1 MNRLKYRWSS
11 LAWAVA
17 ALVLLLSIL
26 QPIMVLTMSLMAVPF
41 VMLYATQSLRGFILH
56 GAALLLIVYFLL
68 GGFGMAGVLTGV
80 YFMIPGIV
88 FGHMFKQKRPA
99 LNVYVAGTATFLVE
113 SLLLLAL
120 AKLAFDFN
128 VYQYIMS
135 VMNESMV
142 GLQQTS
148 LFPADLT
155 QEMKEQFVILLS
167 QMIPFM
173 LIIGALYM
181 GTITYAISRA
191 LLTAQGIPVQK
202 LKPVRQWMLPRAL
215 IWYYLI
221 TIILDLV
228 VQKSSGSF
236 LTLILINLV
245 PLLQIAFM
253 VQGIGFLFFLAH
265 SRKWNKA
272 IPVVITIAVIFL
284 PVLHGILRIIG
295 IVDLAFPLRQAMS
308 KPKA

>member
-1 MNRLKYRWSS
+1 MNYRWSS
-11 LAWAVA
+11 LAWAVT
-17 ALVLLLSIL
+17 ALVLLLPIL
-26 QPIMVLTMSLMAVPF
+26 QPVQVLTMSFIAVPF

-56 GAALLLIVYFLL
+56 GAALLFILYVLL
-68 GGFGMAGVLTGV
+68 GSFGMLGVLTGI

-113 SLLLLAL
+113 SLLLLAS

-128 VYQYIMS
+128 MYQYMMS
-135 VMNESMV
+135 LMNESIA

-155 QEMKEQFVILLS
+155 QEMKEQVVILFS
-167 QMIPFM
+167 QMIPLM
-173 LIIGALYM
+173 LITGALYM
-181 GTITYAISRA
+181 GTVTYSISRA

-221 TIILDLV
+221 TIILDLIIA
-228 VQKSSGSF
+228 KSSGSF
-236 LTLILINLV
+236 LILILINLV
-245 PLLQIAFM
+245 PLLQLAFM

-265 SRKWNKA
+265 TRKWNRA
-272 IPVVITIAVIFL
+272 IPVVIAIAVIFVPL
-284 PVLHGILRIIG
+284 LHVILRIIG
-295 IVDLAFPLRQAMS
+295 IVDLAFPLRQAVS